1 MFVIVT
7 HVVLLFM
14 SSQAIIDSEQLKW
27 AIDSGDN
34 MTKEARQHLKQEA
47 LVGGISNAVFNGG
60 IAWWLLKDGPALA
73 WAGEHSFVIDIFA
86 TAFLLPFIVA
96 LIVIPIHRRKLA
108 RGKIATMDFG
118 LHCSIQ
124 RWVNRL
130 PQSTLRNACWFG
142 LTGLC
147 LAPLLPLIGFYLA
160 GVEQIEPL
168 NYAIFKG
175 FWAGLMAAVL
185 VIPMVMSALRK
196 KLNYGEKD
204 GTSRE

>member
-1 MFVIVT
+1 
-7 HVVLLFM
+7 
-14 SSQAIIDSEQLKW
+14 
-27 AIDSGDN
+27 
-34 MTKEARQHLKQEA
+34 MTSNRKQHLRHEA

-73 WAGEHSFVIDIFA
+73 WSGEHSFVIDIFA

-108 RGKIATMDFG
+108 RGKISTMDFG
-118 LHCSIQ
+118 LDSRIQ

-130 PQSTLRNACWFG
+130 PPSTPANAFWFG

-147 LAPLLPLIGFYLA
+147 LAPVLPLMGFYSL

-175 FWAGLMAAVL
+175 FWAGLMAAIL

-196 KLNYGEKD
+196 
-204 GTSRE
+204 S